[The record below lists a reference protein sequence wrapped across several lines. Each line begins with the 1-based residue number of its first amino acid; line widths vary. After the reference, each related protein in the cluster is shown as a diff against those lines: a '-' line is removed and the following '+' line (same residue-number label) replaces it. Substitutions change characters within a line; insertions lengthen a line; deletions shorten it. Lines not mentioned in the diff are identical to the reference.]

1 MERRYVAFPAAN
13 ATGDEVNTNYNQL
26 VIKTDE
32 GNTLYVDEIVMDG
45 ADPVIPA
52 PSVPTDLVANGAFD
66 DAAGWTGAGV
76 NAVDGV
82 NRVNNDTVAANS
94 YDVNMQTT
102 VDLEPGNTYTL
113 TFEAR
118 GEAGR
123 LFDVGIGDSAAP
135 YGSLIRSRL
144 RWILTGRLTLHLEL
158 KYLGYW

>member
-1 MERRYVAFPAAN
+1 MAAV
-13 ATGDEVNTNYNQL
+13 T
-26 VIKTDE
+26 
-32 GNTLYVDEIVMDG
+32 
-45 ADPVIPA
+45 
-52 PSVPTDLVANGAFD
+52 PTDLVANGAFD
-66 DAAGWTGAGV
+66 DATGWTGAGV

-102 VDLEPGNTYTL
+102 VDLEPGNYTL

-135 YGSLIRSRL
+135 YGTDKKSLEVDTDWQTYTSP
-144 RWILTGRLTLHLEL
+144 EL

>member
-1 MERRYVAFPAAN
+1 MPADDN
-13 ATGDEVNTNYNQL
+13 SGGGDT
-26 VIKTDE
+26 
-32 GNTLYVDEIVMDG
+32 
-45 ADPVIPA
+45 
-52 PSVPTDLVANGAFD
+52 PTDLVANSAFD

-82 NRVNNDTVAANS
+82 NQVNNDTVAANS

-123 LFDVGIGDSAAP
+123 LFDVGICRSGSA
-135 YGSLIRSRL
+135 L
-144 RWILTGRLTLHLEL
+144 R
-158 KYLGYW
+158 Y